1 MQFALFLPSDI
12 SLALISFPLIVGLQ
26 AFYKLL
32 LAISEIY
39 LFFLKVPCV
48 QMKAPILGSCCIKSY
63 AFLYDANISFFMSSK
78 ISLLILFR
86 YRKSREIKYDV

>member
-12 SLALISFPLIVGLQ
+12 SLALISFPLIVDLQ

-48 QMKAPILGSCCIKSY
+48 QMKAPILESSCIKSY
-63 AFLYDANISFFMSSK
+63 AFLYDNISFFMSSK
-78 ISLLILFR
+78 ISLLILFH
-86 YRKSREIKYDV
+86 YKKSREIKYDV